1 MFDIGVNLTSSQ
13 FSRDHDEVVA
23 RALAAGVNGMLLTGT
38 NLAESQQAQKLASRY
53 SGCWST
59 AGVHPHDGSSWTPAV
74 AEAIYTL
81 AGEPQ
86 VVAIGECGL
95 DFNRNFSTPHE
106 QEVAFSAQLALAA
119 ELSMPVFLHCR
130 DAHDRFLTLLKPW
143 LEKIPA
149 RRRTALPAAAARCR
163 NAWIWACLS
172 VLPVGY
178 AMSGG
183 DWSCASCCRRSRRN
197 VCCWR
202 PMRLICCRATSS
214 RNRPRGV
221 TSPRICR
228 ISWPASRPGAAR
240 RRNGWRRKRTQTS
253 GRCLALTLTAF
264 RFSGSRYF

>member
-1 MFDIGVNLTSSQ
+1 M
-13 FSRDHDEVVA
+13 
-23 RALAAGVNGMLLTGT
+23 
-38 NLAESQQAQKLASRY
+38 
-53 SGCWST
+53 
-59 AGVHPHDGSSWTPAV
+59 
-74 AEAIYTL
+74 
-81 AGEPQ
+81 
-86 VVAIGECGL
+86 VAIGECGL

-143 LEKIPA
+143 LEKIPGA
-149 RRRTALPAAAARCR
+149 VLHCFTGSRSEVQECLDLGLFIGITGWVCDERR
-163 NAWIWACLS
+163 
-172 VLPVGY
+172 
-178 AMSGG
+178 

-253 GRCLALTLTAF
+253 GRCW
-264 RFSGSRYF
+264 RRH